1 MEEHTNLLSKWSSM
15 KTYIQ
20 VTWCRLTELYL
31 GTYMYMNAAIIIKKK
46 VMYLK
51 KSKEGN
57 YRTVW
62 REERHRRNDKIMLYP
77 QNIKN
82 NIEEKFKK

>member
-31 GTYMYMNAAIIIKKK
+31 GTYMYMNAATIIKKK

-51 KSKEGN
+51 KKQGGE
-57 YRTVW
+57 
-62 REERHRRNDKIMLYP
+62 L
-77 QNIKN
+77 
-82 NIEEKFKK
+82 

>member
-1 MEEHTNLLSKWSSM
+1 MEEHTNLSSKWSSM

-31 GTYMYMNAAIIIKKK
+31 GTYMYMNAATIIKKK

-51 KSKEGN
+51 KKARRGIIGQFEG
-57 YRTVW
+57 
-62 REERHRRNDKIMLYP
+62 
-77 QNIKN
+77 
-82 NIEEKFKK
+82 KKGTGEMI

>member
-1 MEEHTNLLSKWSSM
+1 MEEHINLPSKWSSM

-31 GTYMYMNAAIIIKKK
+31 GTYMYMNAATIIKKN

-51 KSKEGN
+51 KKQGGE
-57 YRTVW
+57 
-62 REERHRRNDKIMLYP
+62 L
-77 QNIKN
+77 
-82 NIEEKFKK
+82 

>member
-1 MEEHTNLLSKWSSM
+1 MEEYTNLPSKWSSM

-31 GTYMYMNAAIIIKKK
+31 GTYMYMNAATIIKKK

-62 REERHRRNDKIMLYP
+62 REERHRRNDIIMLNP

-82 NIEEKFKK
+82 NTEEKFKK